1 MFEHFF
7 FLTAPEI
14 KTGTDPGKKPPNSH
28 CLPVVWRFC
37 LCQVRMKGLE
47 PPRLSAPDPK
57 SGAAT
62 NYATSAKLRCKDT
75 QAHFSLPLHPKFDYC
90 MLEYLLDFSP
100 WLKFMLLY
108 QPASDLVWMPGRS
121 LHGAYQGIISPPS

>member
-62 NYATSAKLRCKDT
+62 NYATSAKI
-75 QAHFSLPLHPKFDYC
+75 QAQRYLKIFTNKKYALNFFFVNHTGSLFLTFT
-90 MLEYLLDFSP
+90 S
-100 WLKFMLLY
+100 
-108 QPASDLVWMPGRS
+108 Q
-121 LHGAYQGIISPPS
+121 I